1 MNLTNDIEIKGLALY
16 IPKHKAAIISD
27 LQLGYEENLIS
38 QGVLVPFTQ
47 FEDTKERLS
56 KDLND
61 LELDTIIVNGDLK
74 HEFGRISRQEWKDV
88 LRIIDF
94 LSSFCK
100 NLILVKGNHDIVL
113 SSITKKKGV
122 GVVDSFQLGD
132 IFITHGHEIPE
143 IPKGV
148 KSIIIGHD
156 HPAVKLR
163 DGDVSETYKCYL
175 KGKWKR
181 KTLIVQPSSFLLT
194 EGTDVLHYTLKS
206 PFLEKGIENFEIF
219 VVADKPFYFGKLKDL
234 R

>member
-1 MNLTNDIEIKGLALY
+1 MKLTKNIEIKGLVLHL
-16 IPKHKAAIISD
+16 PEHRAAVISD

-47 FEDTKERLS
+47 FEDTTTRLA
-56 KDLND
+56 KDLGE

-88 LRIIDF
+88 LGIIDF

-100 NLILVKGNHDIVL
+100 KLIIVKGNHDIVL
-113 SSITKKKGV
+113 NSVTQKKGIK
-122 GVVDSFQLGD
+122 VVDSFQLGD

-143 IPKGV
+143 LPKSV
-148 KSIIIGHD
+148 KTIIIGHD
-156 HPAVKLR
+156 HPAVKLS

-181 KTLIVQPSSFLLT
+181 KILIVQPSSFLLT

-206 PFLEKGIENFEIF
+206 PFLAKGIENFEIF